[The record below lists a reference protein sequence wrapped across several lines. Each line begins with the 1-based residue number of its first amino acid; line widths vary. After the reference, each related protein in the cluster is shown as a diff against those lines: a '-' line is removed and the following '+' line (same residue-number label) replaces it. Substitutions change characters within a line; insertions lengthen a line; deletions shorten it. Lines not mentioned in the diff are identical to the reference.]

1 MSKKNYLTPT
11 LRVVEMRHKRQM
23 LAAGSSDT
31 VTGLKSNLGD
41 DDFEFAGEGDY
52 EAR

>member
-11 LRVVEMRHKRQM
+11 LRVVEMSHKRQM
-23 LAAGSSDT
+23 LAAGSDT